1 MGFFDFF
8 TGGANN
14 LGPEI
19 NAIQGATDQA
29 NQFYGT
35 GESAAT
41 GQAGATQNAINNYLQ
56 GGTSALSNY
65 IGAGASG
72 LGNYT
77 GAGAGALNSY
87 LSSAL
92 APSLYNFGS
101 TAAPGQMA
109 LGNALGLNGAQGNAT
124 ATQSFWNNPAIQ
136 SQLQQGGQTVM
147 RNAAAAGGGNLSG
160 ATLGALN
167 TLGQNTASQG
177 WNNYVSQLNPY
188 LNFSQGTAGNI
199 GQYGTAAGTAAASLY
214 GGAGNTYA
222 SLFGGGANTGAGLYT
237 GAGNQTVSSQNNL
250 INALTGLYS
259 NQAQTNAAAGGA
271 ISNDYLTQAAAE
283 NQSNANLAGFGL
295 GALKLGTSLIPS
307 DERIKD
313 DIKKVGELFDGQPI
327 YRFRYKGLPKVHVG
341 LMAQDVERVRPDAV
355 TEYDGIKFVN
365 YDRATDRAAAFSR
378 YTHA

>member
-1 MGFFDFF
+1 MGIFDLF

-14 LGPEI
+14 LPAEEF
-19 NAIQGATDQA
+19 AIQGGANTA
-29 NQFYGT
+29 NQILGT
-35 GESAAT
+35 AESAAT
-41 GQAGATQNAINNYLQ
+41 GQAGATQNAINNYLT
-56 GGTSALSNY
+56 GGTGGLSNY

-124 ATQSFWNNPAIQ
+124 ATQSFWNNPGIQ
-136 SQLQQGGQTVM
+136 AQLQQGGQTVM

-199 GQYGTAAGTAAASLY
+199 GQFGTQAGTTAANLF

-222 SLFGGGANTGAGLYT
+222 SLFGGGGNTLAGLFG

-250 INALTGLYS
+250 INALSSLYS

-271 ISNDYLTQAAAE
+271 IANDIAAQTAAT
-283 NQSNANLAGFGL
+283 NTSDANAAGFTL
-295 GALKLGTSLIPS
+295 GGLKLGASLLS
-307 DERIKD
+307 DERMKD